1 LNGDVSE
8 LCPHLVKLNPPRA
21 ARKFQNLIPH
31 NKKSKLLLIG
41 VIWSHLSFVDS
52 TMHKTEGLISGVKG
66 ILRFFHP
73 LYKIKVVREES
84 INSEL

>member
-1 LNGDVSE
+1 
-8 LCPHLVKLNPPRA
+8 
-21 ARKFQNLIPH
+21 
-31 NKKSKLLLIG
+31 
-41 VIWSHLSFVDS
+41 
-52 TMHKTEGLISGVKG
+52 MHKTEGLIPGVKG